1 MKDQRK
7 TEIKVGITAILGTIL
22 FIWII
27 GWAKNF
33 SFTSTQNKV
42 VIEFSNVAGLE
53 IGDNV
58 TVNGVRKGNVEDI
71 SSKGDDVFV
80 TALVSNDVSLKKDAD
95 FSIAMTDLMG
105 GKRIEIRPGV
115 SPEPLNLNK
124 IQKGSFIADIPTV
137 MSMVGS
143 MQEDL
148 VETLKQVR
156 ISVSSLNNYLTD
168 DKFNKEIKSSVEN
181 ISQLTLNVNRMIQEN
196 REGIKKLTDN
206 SVELTSEAKNFITE
220 NKDEISGTIKNI
232 SSVLK
237 NTDSLVARL
246 NEFTIEVKEKKNNL
260 GKLMYDED
268 LINKLNTSIKQI
280 NELTKEFLEQIK
292 TKGLK
297 VDAKVDFF

>member
-33 SFTSTQNKV
+33 SFTTTQNTV
-42 VIEFSNVAGLE
+42 VIMFHNVAGLAA
-53 IGDNV
+53 GDNV
-58 TVNGVRKGNVEDI
+58 TVNGVREGNVEDI
-71 SSKGDDVFV
+71 SIRKDEVYV
-80 TALVSNDVSLKKDAD
+80 TVKISNDVKLKKDAS
-95 FSIAMTDLMG
+95 FYISMTDLMG
-105 GKRIEIRPGV
+105 GKRVEIDPGV
-115 SPEPLNLNK
+115 SPVPLNLGEV
-124 IQKGSFIADIPTV
+124 QKGTFSADIPSV
-137 MSMVGS
+137 MSMIGS
-143 MQEDL
+143 MQDDL
-148 VETLKQVR
+148 VSTLKEVR
-156 ISVSSLNNYLTD
+156 ISVTSLNNFLAD
-168 DKFNKEIKSSVEN
+168 NKFDRDIRNTVEN
-181 ISQLTLNVNRMIQEN
+181 IKELTFNVNKLIVEN

-206 SVELTSEAKNFITE
+206 SVELTNKADEFLSR

-237 NTDSLVARL
+237 NTDSLITKL
-246 NEFTIEVKEKKNNL
+246 NEFTDEVREKKNNL
-260 GKLMYDED
+260 GKLLYDES
-268 LINKLNTSIKQI
+268 LVNELHSSVKQI